1 METVTFNS
9 FEARG
14 RWRDM
19 MDAALTGKQVVIA
32 RYDKPQAVL
41 VNYEQ
46 WQMFQQAFLAM
57 LQEQSREAAEGNY
70 VLFEDVMSD
79 LKAQGILE

>member
-1 METVTFNS
+1 METVTFSS

-41 VNYEQ
+41 VNYQQ

-57 LQEQSREAAEGNY
+57 LQEQSREAKAGNF
-70 VLFEDVMSD
+70 VLFDDVVADM
-79 LKAQGILE
+79 KAQGLL